1 MLLSSIFIRNNQLEK
16 DLGSSQ
22 LNLANEGKY
31 IFLIDDDAS
40 MRDVLRKI
48 LEFQNYLVRTFSS
61 ALDFLKNS
69 IDVSPA
75 VIITDMRMPDM
86 SGIELQAELLKR
98 GRQIPIIFIS
108 GQASVAQSIVAMKQ
122 GAIEFLQKPFEYE
135 DLLNSIRKGH
145 ELDECY
151 MQNSA
156 QKKYLEACL
165 KKLSPRE
172 REVFELLALGYNNA
186 ELLAKLQISLP
197 TVKQYKSEV
206 MRKLSL
212 GSLAELIRLN
222 KHSS

>member
-1 MLLSSIFIRNNQLEK
+1 
-16 DLGSSQ
+16 
-22 LNLANEGKY
+22 
-31 IFLIDDDAS
+31 
-40 MRDVLRKI
+40 
-48 LEFQNYLVRTFSS
+48 
-61 ALDFLKNS
+61 
-69 IDVSPA
+69 
-75 VIITDMRMPDM
+75 
-86 SGIELQAELLKR
+86 
-98 GRQIPIIFIS
+98 
-108 GQASVAQSIVAMKQ
+108 
-122 GAIEFLQKPFEYE
+122 
-135 DLLNSIRKGH
+135 
-145 ELDECY
+145 